1 MTVATEMLQKYGPK
15 IKTPLPGPEARRIVE
30 ADDRLI
36 SPSYTRSYPMV
47 AKRGRGVRV
56 EDVDG
61 NEFLDFA
68 AGIAVVSTG
77 HCHPEVVAAIQQQA
91 GELIHMSGTD
101 FYYEG
106 LIALSERL
114 SGIAPMPGP
123 HRFYYG
129 NSGAEAIECAL
140 KIARYHTGRQNIIAF
155 FGAFH
160 GRTMGALSL
169 TASKPQ
175 QRRRFAPLVPGVT
188 HIRYPYAYRGC
199 SGGPQEEEAFALGC
213 ARYIEEK
220 LFHTTLAPEEVAAI
234 FVEPIQGEGGYV
246 VAPTI
251 FMQELRRICDKYG
264 ILLVADEVQSGAG
277 RTGKWW
283 AIEHTGVEPDIVCM
297 AKGIASGMP
306 LGICMT
312 RAAIMDWKPGSH
324 ASTFGGNPVCI
335 AAALA
340 TIDIIEREGMAN
352 AAAQGEKMFARLR
365 QWPSRHPVI
374 GDVRGRGLMIGIEIV
389 KDQGTREVGA
399 AAARPDRRSGVR
411 ARAADSWLRGK
422 LDSPCPAAY
431 RERARGVRRAR
442 HSGRVCRRG
451 GAGSSAPSRGC
462 GGGRLAARL
471 HSNGGV
477 ERSGSASFISGDGGR
492 CRRSASSVSRRKLPL
507 PGTPRRWP
515 RWRAPGAACHGTSPA
530 PHSGTKPRR
539 RDTRSS

>member
-1 MTVATEMLQKYGPK
+1 MTTKSELYTQHGPK
-15 IKTPLPGPEARRIVE
+15 LVTALPGPNAQRVV
-30 ADDRLI
+30 ADDDRLI

-68 AGIAVVSTG
+68 AGIAVTSTG
-77 HCHPEVVAAIQQQA
+77 HCHPEVVKAIQDQA
-91 GELIHMSGTD
+91 AELIHISGTD
-101 FYYEG
+101 FYYES
-106 LIALSERL
+106 LVTMSERL
-114 SGIAPMPGP
+114 SAIAPMPGP

-129 NSGAEAIECAL
+129 NSGAEAVECAL
-140 KIARYHTGRQNIIAF
+140 KIARYHTGGQNVIAF

-175 QRRRFAPLVPGVT
+175 QRRRFAPLMPGVT
-188 HIRYPYAYRGC
+188 HVRYPYAYRGC

-220 LFHTTLAPEEVAAI
+220 LFKTTLPPEEVAAI

-246 VAPTI
+246 VAPAI

-283 AIEHTGVEPDIVCM
+283 AIEHTGVEPDIVCI

-312 RAAIMDWKPGSH
+312 RAEIMDWKPGSH

-340 TIDIIEREGMAN
+340 TMDILQREGIAN
-352 AAAQGEKMFARLR
+352 AAKMGELMFERLR
-365 QWPSRHPVI
+365 SWTQRFGIV
-374 GDVRGRGLMIGIEIV
+374 GEVRGRGLMIGIEIV
-389 KDQGTREVGA
+389 KDQQSREPAGA
-399 AAARPDRRSGVR
+399 WRDRIVDL
-411 ARAADSWLRGK
+411 AFERG
-422 LDSPCPAAY
+422 LLIL
-431 RERARGVRRAR
+431 
-442 HSGRVCRRG
+442 
-451 GAGSSAPSRGC
+451 GC
-462 GGGRLAARL
+462 GETAIRLAPPLVVNEHQACIAL
-471 HSNGGV
+471 DILEEAIAQV
-477 ERSGSASFISGDGGR
+477 EEEQAQGQNQRNALAESA
-492 CRRSASSVSRRKLPL
+492 V
-507 PGTPRRWP
+507 
-515 RWRAPGAACHGTSPA
+515 
-530 PHSGTKPRR
+530 
-539 RDTRSS
+539 

>member
-1 MTVATEMLQKYGPK
+1 MQNTTKSEIYAQFGPK
-15 IKTPLPGPEARRIVE
+15 LVTELPGPNAQKVIE

-61 NEFLDFA
+61 NEFIDFA
-68 AGIAVVSTG
+68 AGIAVTSTG
-77 HCHPEVVAAIQQQA
+77 HCHPEVVKAIQDQA
-91 GELIHMSGTD
+91 AELIHISGTD
-101 FYYEG
+101 FYYES
-106 LIALSERL
+106 LVTFAERL
-114 SGIAPMPGP
+114 SAIAPMPGP

-129 NSGAEAIECAL
+129 NSGAEAVECAL

-188 HIRYPYAYRGC
+188 HVRYPYAYRGC
-199 SGGPQEEEAFALGC
+199 SGGPQAEDAFALGC

-220 LFHTTLAPEEVAAI
+220 LFKTTLPPEEVAAI

-283 AIEHTGVEPDIVCM
+283 AIEHTGVQPDIVCM

-312 RAAIMDWKPGSH
+312 RAEIMNWQPGSH
-324 ASTFGGNPVCI
+324 ASTFGGNPVSI

-340 TIDIIEREGMAN
+340 TMDILDREGIAN
-352 AAAQGEKMFARLR
+352 AAKIGNLMFDRLR
-365 QWPSRHPVI
+365 SWPAKFSIV
-374 GDVRGRGLMIGIEIV
+374 GEVRGRGLMIGIEIV
-389 KDQGTREVGA
+389 KDQGSREVAGPW
-399 AAARPDRRSGVR
+399 RDRIVEL
-411 ARAADSWLRGK
+411 AFERG
-422 LDSPCPAAY
+422 LLIL
-431 RERARGVRRAR
+431 
-442 HSGRVCRRG
+442 
-451 GAGSSAPSRGC
+451 GC
-462 GGGRLAARL
+462 GETSIRLAPPLIVNEHEANIAL
-471 HSNGGV
+471 DILEECITLV
-477 ERSGSASFISGDGGR
+477 EGEHTEDHAQSDVWVESA
-492 CRRSASSVSRRKLPL
+492 V
-507 PGTPRRWP
+507 
-515 RWRAPGAACHGTSPA
+515 
-530 PHSGTKPRR
+530 
-539 RDTRSS
+539 

>member
-1 MTVATEMLQKYGPK
+1 MTTKSELYAQHGPK
-15 IKTPLPGPEARRIVE
+15 LVTTLPGPKAQRVV
-30 ADDRLI
+30 ADDDRLI

-68 AGIAVVSTG
+68 AGIAVTSTG
-77 HCHPEVVAAIQQQA
+77 HCHPEVVKAIQDQA
-91 GELIHMSGTD
+91 AELIHISGTD
-101 FYYEG
+101 FYYES
-106 LIALSERL
+106 LVTMAERL
-114 SGIAPMPGP
+114 SAIAPMPGP

-129 NSGAEAIECAL
+129 NSGAEAVECAL
-140 KIARYHTGRQNIIAF
+140 KIARYHTGRQNVIAF

-175 QRRRFAPLVPGVT
+175 QRRRFAPLMPGVT
-188 HIRYPYAYRGC
+188 HVRYPYAYRGC

-220 LFHTTLAPEEVAAI
+220 LFKTTLPPEEVAAI

-246 VAPTI
+246 VAPAI

-283 AIEHTGVEPDIVCM
+283 AIEHTGVEPDIVCI

-312 RAAIMDWKPGSH
+312 RAEIMDWKPGSH

-340 TIDIIEREGMAN
+340 TMDILQREGIAN
-352 AAAQGEKMFARLR
+352 AAKMGELMFERLR
-365 QWPSRHPVI
+365 SWTQRFGIVGEI
-374 GDVRGRGLMIGIEIV
+374 RGRGLMIGIEIV
-389 KDQGTREVGA
+389 KDQQSREPAGA
-399 AAARPDRRSGVR
+399 WRDRIVDL
-411 ARAADSWLRGK
+411 AFERGLLILGCGETAIRLAPPLVVNEHEASIA
-422 LDSPCPAAY
+422 LDILEEAIAQVEEEQAQSQNQRNAL
-431 RERARGVRRAR
+431 
-442 HSGRVCRRG
+442 
-451 GAGSSAPSRGC
+451 AGSA
-462 GGGRLAARL
+462 
-471 HSNGGV
+471 V
-477 ERSGSASFISGDGGR
+477 
-492 CRRSASSVSRRKLPL
+492 
-507 PGTPRRWP
+507 
-515 RWRAPGAACHGTSPA
+515 
-530 PHSGTKPRR
+530 
-539 RDTRSS
+539 